1 LVNACSP
8 VGAVG
13 RKKSLKGLKMKTLK
27 NLFCKHTL
35 AGFVRNIHGDEINH
49 VGGHRSWWKCETCD
63 RMFTKPG
70 FGPNGCRT
78 GKNIPTFTASVLLG
92 LKVGYTET
100 LHTIDQVKEAIKT
113 AVAKVEGYTFSGTL
127 TPTSIYANGSWG
139 VYEEPALIISA
150 SIYPRFPMEVEKFK
164 TNFTA
169 FIGHLATDLKQERVA
184 VVFSDESFML
194 ETEHCKE
201 PDLK

>member
-1 LVNACSP
+1 M
-8 VGAVG
+8 
-13 RKKSLKGLKMKTLK
+13 KKLKKFFK

-35 AGFVRNIHGDEINH
+35 AGFVRNIHGDEINA
-49 VGGHRSWWKCETCD
+49 VGGDRSWWRCETCG

-78 GKNIPTFTASVLLG
+78 GENIPTFMASVLLG

-100 LHTIDQVKEAIKT
+100 LHTINEVKAAINS
-113 AVAKVEGYTFSGTL
+113 ARDKVSGYTFSGSL
-127 TPTSIYANGSWG
+127 TTSGIYASGSWG
-139 VYEEPALIISA
+139 TYEEPSILIST
-150 SIYPRFPMEVEKFK
+150 SIYPRFPMEVKKFK
-164 TNFTA
+164 TDFIC
-169 FIGHLATDLKQERVA
+169 FIGYLATELGQERVA
-184 VVFSDESFML
+184 VQFSDESFML